1 MHRILTCLIVL
12 FLFSITARAQDAV
25 VKGSTTETFVA
36 AKFFIDNA
44 RWKNVP
50 FFLFVAL
57 LTVLY
62 IANGHYADKNI
73 RKINATAKHLK
84 EMEYEF
90 KTVKRDV
97 IFRSKESELV
107 KAVEPLGLK
116 ELAAPPLKIGDST
129 AEN

>member
-1 MHRILTCLIVL
+1 MAEKITNTGKEKTFNPKKDWRKWFYYQWIV
-12 FLFSITARAQDAV
+12 
-25 VKGSTTETFVA
+25 
-36 AKFFIDNA
+36 
-44 RWKNVP
+44 KNVP
-50 FFLFVAL
+50 FFLFAAM

-62 IANGHYADKNI
+62 IANGHYADKTN

-97 IFRSKESELV
+97 IFRSKESELA

-116 ELAAPPLKIGDST
+116 ELTAPPIKLQDST
-129 AEN
+129 K

>member
-1 MHRILTCLIVL
+1 MSQNPLKNYKDKILTPKKDWRKWLYYRWIV
-12 FLFSITARAQDAV
+12 
-25 VKGSTTETFVA
+25 
-36 AKFFIDNA
+36 
-44 RWKNVP
+44 KNIP
-50 FFLFVAL
+50 FFLFIAL

-62 IANGHYADKNI
+62 IANGHFADKNI
-73 RKINATAKHLK
+73 RKINATEKHLK

-116 ELAAPPLKIGDST
+116 ELTAPPMTIGDSLT
-129 AEN
+129 N

>member
-1 MHRILTCLIVL
+1 MSHNLLKNYNDKVFNPKKDWRKWLYYRWIV
-12 FLFSITARAQDAV
+12 
-25 VKGSTTETFVA
+25 
-36 AKFFIDNA
+36 
-44 RWKNVP
+44 KNIP
-50 FFLFVAL
+50 FFLFTAL

-116 ELAAPPLKIGDST
+116 ELTAPTIKIGDST
-129 AEN
+129 KEN

>member
-1 MHRILTCLIVL
+1 MQETKVKTKKEKSFNPKKDWRKWFYYQWIV
-12 FLFSITARAQDAV
+12 
-25 VKGSTTETFVA
+25 
-36 AKFFIDNA
+36 
-44 RWKNVP
+44 KNIP
-50 FFLFVAL
+50 FFLFAAL

-73 RKINATAKHLK
+73 RKINATEKHLK

-97 IFRSKESELV
+97 IFRSKESELA

-116 ELAAPPLKIGDST
+116 ELTVPPLKLMPDST
-129 AEN
+129 TGN